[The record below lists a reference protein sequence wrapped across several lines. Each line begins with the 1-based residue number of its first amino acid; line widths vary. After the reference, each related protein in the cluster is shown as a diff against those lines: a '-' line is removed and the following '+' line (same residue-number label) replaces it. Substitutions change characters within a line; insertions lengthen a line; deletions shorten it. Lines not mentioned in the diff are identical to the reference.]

1 MALLLLGL
9 AAGLYLPS
17 GVATVTSLVTPQ
29 NWGKA
34 LAVHELAPNIGFL
47 SAPLLAELLLSR
59 CSWREI
65 LYIVGAC
72 SIAAGILFAVFGKGG
87 SFPGEAPSRRTMK
100 LLTSQPSFWIM
111 VFFFSLGIGASLG
124 IYTILPLF
132 LVSERGME
140 RGFANALLG
149 LSRLSGP
156 FVAIAG
162 GWMTDRLGPKRW
174 LVMVFLSTGL
184 LTVLLGGVSGSV
196 IVLFIFIQPLMAAAY
211 FPAGFAS
218 LAKVGPPE
226 VRNVAVSFTS
236 PAAFLIGGGV
246 VPALLGIAGEMGSFA
261 TGITA
266 FGVIILGGTFLVRYL
281 RFWEGTEKAPLRS

>member
-1 MALLLLGL
+1 
-9 AAGLYLPS
+9 
-17 GVATVTSLVTPQ
+17 
-29 NWGKA
+29 
-34 LAVHELAPNIGFL
+34 
-47 SAPLLAELLLSR
+47 
-59 CSWREI
+59 
-65 LYIVGAC
+65 
-72 SIAAGILFAVFGKGG
+72 
-87 SFPGEAPSRRTMK
+87 MK

-149 LSRLSGP
+149 LSRISGP

-162 GWMTDRLGPKRW
+162 GWMTDRLGPKTW
-174 LVMVFLSTGL
+174 MVWVFLSVGL
-184 LTVLLGGVSGSV
+184 LTILLGWVAGPAEILV
-196 IVLFIFIQPLMAAAY
+196 IIIIIQPLMASAY

-226 VRNVAVSFTS
+226 VRNVAISFTS

-246 VPALLGIAGEMGSFA
+246 IPALLGISGEMGSFA
-261 TGITA
+261 AGVMVFGGII
-266 FGVIILGGTFLVRYL
+266 FGGTILVRYL
-281 RFWEGTEKAPLRS
+281 RFWEETEKSPTPS